1 MEEEPIK
8 KKVITRKSRKNTAP
22 VSNLIEELTLT
33 EENVKLLEVEKNKV
47 SETFEKTDFIGPG
60 LRVEPDKIL
69 NQDPKTNFQKNTDL
83 KDDISITNQTND
95 ETSSIFTVSK
105 INLKPYQKEGRIE
118 VGLDEAGRGCFLGR
132 VYAAGVILP
141 NNILEI
147 MEKNKIKIRDSKKLS
162 KKNRI
167 KAREFIEKNALAY
180 AVAYRENT
188 DIDKKNILRATME
201 AMHEC
206 VSKLSITPEKILVD
220 GTYFPVYRDASG
232 EFIEDECVTKGDD
245 TYLCIAAASILAKT
259 YKDEYIENLVKEN
272 PELEIYDLLNNSGYG
287 TAKHIEAIKNYGLS
301 DFHRKTFGIC
311 KDFVNEPVNESVN
324 QSDYEILNQL

>member
-1 MEEEPIK
+1 MEEPIK
-8 KKVITRKSRKNTAP
+8 KKVITRKSRKNATP
-22 VSNLIEELTLT
+22 LSNLT
-33 EENVKLLEVEKNKV
+33 EENVKFFEGFEQVEYKNQVSDTLEKSN
-47 SETFEKTDFIGPG
+47 FIGPG
-60 LRVEPDKIL
+60 SRVEPDPIL
-69 NQDPKTNFQKNTDL
+69 TSDIKTNFQKNNNL
-83 KDDISITNQTND
+83 EDDISITNQTND

-105 INLKPYQKEGRIE
+105 ISLKPYQKEGRIE

-162 KKNRI
+162 KKNRL
-167 KAREFIEKNALAY
+167 KAREFIEKNALSY

-188 DIDKKNILRATME
+188 EIDEKNILKATME

-220 GTYFPVYRDASG
+220 GTYFPVYRDTSG
-232 EFIEDECVTKGDD
+232 EFIESECITKGDD
-245 TYLCIAAASILAKT
+245 TFLCIAAASILAKT

-272 PELEIYDLLNNSGYG
+272 PELAVYDLLNNSGYG
-287 TAKHIEAIKNYGLS
+287 TAKHIDAIKNYGLS

-311 KDFVNEPVNESVN
+311 KEYAND
-324 QSDYEILNQL
+324 